1 VTTPDPDVYW
11 PPTLAQLKVDG
22 EINHTRD
29 DAKLSQELAAAVAYV
44 ERVRGGTI
52 DFSGELTELELALLE
67 LGRVGADLRLG
78 TIRLALRWQARGRSP
93 DGMVASPD
101 LGSVRVS
108 TGDSD
113 IDRKLRVGRFAG
125 PVFA

>member
-22 EINHTRD
+22 EIDHNRD
-29 DAKLSQELAAAVAYV
+29 DAKLSQELGAAVAYV
-44 ERVRGGTI
+44 ERVRRGSLEFTGL
-52 DFSGELTELELALLE
+52 LTEDEAAALGLV
-67 LGRVGADLRLG
+67 LVDADTRLG

-113 IDRKLRVGRFAG
+113 IDRMLRVGRFAG